1 MNESG
6 SFSLALDTSA
16 DVAGVAVA
24 RGEQLLASESL
35 PAIGEQAEKLS
46 PLIAVVMKQAGVGF
60 SDLSGLVCAVGPGP
74 YTGLRVGVMTAQ
86 IIASAAG
93 VPAYG
98 VSTHDLLAQQF
109 AGPNALS
116 HPNELAA
123 PPELVVVTQA
133 RRMQPSFSAYRDG
146 IKVEGPDI
154 AEIAQIQQSYPLAQF
169 ISTVDLAAVALPG
182 LKWQKVS
189 PNPSVLCE
197 YFWRSINGL
206 FVAGAGL
213 IEPKPIYLRPAD
225 AREPVDLR
233 GKALRAAL
241 HG

>member
-6 SFSLALDTSA
+6 SVILALDTSA
-16 DVAGVAVA
+16 DVAGVATA
-24 RGEQLLASESL
+24 RGDQLLASDSV
-35 PAIGEQAEKLS
+35 PAVGEQAEKLA
-46 PLIAVVMKQAGVGF
+46 PLIAASMKQAGLSF
-60 SDLSGLVCAVGPGP
+60 SDLSGVVCAVGPGP

-86 IIASAAG
+86 IIASAMG
-93 VPAYG
+93 LPAYG
-98 VSTHDLLAQQF
+98 VSTHDLLAEQF
-109 AGPNALS
+109 AGPNESVDL
-116 HPNELAA
+116 
-123 PPELVVVTQA
+123 PELVVVTQA
-133 RRMQPSFSAYRDG
+133 RRLQPSFSAYRDG
-146 IKVEGPDI
+146 RKVEGPDI
-154 AEIAQIQQSYPLAQF
+154 AKIDQIHQSYPRAQV
-169 ISTVDLAAVALPG
+169 ISTVDLAAVASSG

-197 YFWRSINGL
+197 YYWRAINGL
-206 FVAGAGL
+206 FVAGQGL